1 MRGLLDRGLYS
12 RMLSDQRRLIRSLGW
27 EGVFIFLD
35 VSAIHLIWGPGG
47 DGMSKIGE
55 GRGDKIG

>member
-1 MRGLLDRGLYS
+1 
-12 RMLSDQRRLIRSLGW
+12 MLSDQRRLIRSLGW